1 MLFTDYT
8 EKTLQT
14 FSWAGLKWQAAL
26 AEPFIRTQNKFLILI
41 NSCLSLSPT
50 PRQCYGPVSFLI
62 RELSVFL
69 CPVSRL
75 KKNTNKRKPYLPSQF
90 HFSKSLTPAKLLSL
104 PKTGHCEDGRR
115 HVTLHQHISRTF
127 RFHPDL
133 QVVQESCTWEGGR
146 CRFLMVRDKITLSH

>member
-41 NSCLSLSPT
+41 NSCLLLSPT
-50 PRQCYGPVSFLI
+50 PRHCYGPVSFLI
-62 RELSVFL
+62 CKLSIFL
-69 CPVSRL
+69 CPICRF
-75 KKNTNKRKPYLPSQF
+75 KKPTNKRKPYLPSQF
-90 HFSKSLTPAKLLSL
+90 HFSKSLTPAKLAFKSAEKRTLW
-104 PKTGHCEDGRR
+104 RR
-115 HVTLHQHISRTF
+115 KKACHSPPALLGHISRTF
-127 RFHPDL
+127 RFHPGL

-146 CRFLMVRDKITLSH
+146 CRFLMVRD